1 MLVWQAAQMRW
12 KVASPMPG
20 GGCDAVSCAG
30 AAVGA
35 AVPGTAAAAVAAK
48 KLENVAAMASP
59 ATREPNKRIC
69 NIIHLF
75 RQHPSYR
82 TTAPPVCRVLARLVR
97 LEVKK
102 PFLSR
107 HRFAARSRRLVM
119 K

>member
-35 AVPGTAAAAVAAK
+35 AVPGTAADAVAAK
-48 KLENVAAMASP
+48 KLENVAAMASR

-97 LEVKK
+97 QEVKK
-102 PFLSR
+102 PFPLR
-107 HRFAARSRRLVM
+107 AALAGRFERSAM